1 MSYGARGARVGRLLL
16 GLFVVLA
23 GLLPVH
29 PTSAQVQQGAT
40 LTILRGQ
47 VAIIHADG
55 SAVQPAA
62 SGSTVNVGDEIRTI
76 SKSGA
81 LITFFSG
88 TEIEMGEDTILVVN
102 QLSRNGDKIDVSL
115 RQVLGATINR
125 VQTIAGTGSTYQIEA
140 GGAVALVRG
149 TTFALVG
156 PVTTSAGDVVTI
168 ACLSDCT
175 PASTFAGCSLAP
187 FLGYGVT
194 TSKGKVDSGCV
205 SYAVGRSEG
214 LVDAASQA
222 VTTMEQHFQSDSKDP
237 PPGQNPAGQRQENAA
252 HSDSQDDKDDKQ
264 NQDEQRATVTPTPTP
279 VPGGP
284 GTTPCNAQTTSG
296 GAGVTTN
303 THALGATSGTF
314 TFTYDAFSVPDRFQ
328 IVYEGQALLDT
339 GFVSGSSSRSISFS
353 GSSSTVTVTVTG
365 SAPGTAWNYTVGC
378 AAPAS

>member
-1 MSYGARGARVGRLLL
+1 MSFGARGARVGRLLL
-16 GLFVVLA
+16 GLLVVLA
-23 GLLPVH
+23 GLLPVQ
-29 PTSAQVQQGAT
+29 SANAQVQQGAT

-47 VAIIHADG
+47 VAIIHGDG

-125 VQTIAGTGSTYQIEA
+125 VQTIAGTGSSYQIEA

-156 PVTTSAGDVVTI
+156 PVTTSAGNVVTI
-168 ACLSDCT
+168 ACLNDCS

-187 FLGYGVT
+187 FRGYGVT
-194 TSKGKVDSGCV
+194 TSKGTVDSGCG

-214 LVDAASQA
+214 LVEAASQA

-237 PPGQNPAGQRQENAA
+237 PPGQNPGGQRQENAA
-252 HSDSQDDKDDKQ
+252 RSDSRDDKEDQKD
-264 NQDEQRATVTPTPTP
+264 QDQQHAAVTPTP
-279 VPGGP
+279 VPGSP

-314 TFTYDAFSVPDRFQ
+314 TFTYDAFTVPDRFQ
-328 IVYEGQALLDT
+328 VLYEGQPLLDT
-339 GFVSGSSSRSISFS
+339 GFVSGASSRSIAFS

-378 AAPAS
+378 ATSS